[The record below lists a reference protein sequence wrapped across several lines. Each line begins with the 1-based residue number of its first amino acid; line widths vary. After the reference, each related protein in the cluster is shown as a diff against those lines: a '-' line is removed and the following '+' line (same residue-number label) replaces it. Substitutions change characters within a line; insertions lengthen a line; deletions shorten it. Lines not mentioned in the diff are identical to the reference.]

1 MSKIST
7 RDIQKGGEFM
17 TRVSTMGHETKSHL
31 SNMMMKNMSTKT
43 PKNLMM
49 TMEVRILMTQNSMM
63 PQMNPFL
70 SLKIQDMLVIRN

>member
-1 MSKIST
+1 
-7 RDIQKGGEFM
+7 
-17 TRVSTMGHETKSHL
+17 MGHETKSHL

-63 PQMNPFL
+63 PQINPL
-70 SLKIQDMLVIRN
+70 ESEDTKHVGNPKLKLCNGMEIH